1 MGTALHAQRSAPGS
15 AISGHN
21 VNVSEIQALAPAE
34 AQIPAAL
41 RSSSRPDGAVANS
54 ALTVEGFEPLDPSKL
69 PNPPIFGSRLPPT
82 TIANV
87 KFVLRAYGIK
97 LGYDV
102 IKKRL
107 YHAFPGMTIA
117 PDNADN
123 VALTHIVSACVLNN
137 MQSGLIPG
145 YVDAIADSNRINPI
159 KAWIE
164 SKPWDGQDRLKD
176 LQNTLTVRED
186 FPVSIRDLLMQ
197 KWFRSAAAAAII
209 DTEFR
214 CRGVLTLQGDQSIGK
229 TAWIMSLLPPS
240 MRSDFLKVDHHLDAA
255 SKDSILSAISH
266 WIVEIGELDS
276 SFKKDVARLKGFL
289 TSTGDKVRRPYAKA
303 DSEYP
308 RRTVFCATVNHSNFL
323 VDTTGNSR
331 WWTVPVVAINFKH
344 EIDMQ
349 QLFAQM
355 AHEVKAGGE
364 WWLTPEEEQL
374 LAEQNKAHLA
384 ASVIRERLLD
394 HLDGTLDMPEAQ
406 VMTKMMKPIDVL
418 KLLGFEHPTNPQMK
432 ECAEVMRELLGES
445 TRSNGANRWPVVV
458 PRDPLSFALKKV
470 VAT

>member
-1 MGTALHAQRSAPGS
+1 VKVKPEDTSALIAAPLSPVPTGSNNSAEN
-15 AISGHN
+15 A
-21 VNVSEIQALAPAE
+21 VALATTQLMLDRFKP
-34 AQIPAAL
+34 I
-41 RSSSRPDGAVANS
+41 
-54 ALTVEGFEPLDPSKL
+54 EPRDF
-69 PNPPIFGSRLPPT
+69 PNPPAYGARFPPT
-82 TIANV
+82 TISNV
-87 KFVLRAYGIK
+87 KFLLEKYDIK
-97 LGYDV
+97 LGYNV

-123 VALTHIVSACVLNN
+123 VALTHIVSACMLNSL
-137 MQSGLIPG
+137 QSGLIPA
-145 YVDAIADSNRINPI
+145 YVDAIADSNRINPV

-164 SKPWDGQDRLKD
+164 SKAWDGQDRMQA
-176 LQNTLTVRED
+176 LQATLTVRED
-186 FPVSIRDLLMQ
+186 FPVSIRDLLMR
-197 KWFRSAAAAAII
+197 KWFRSAVAAATV

-229 TAWIMSLLPPS
+229 TAWIMSLVPPC
-240 MRSDFLKVDHHLDAA
+240 MRADFLKVDHHLDAGN
-255 SKDSILSAISH
+255 KDSILSAISH

-331 WWTVPVVAINFKH
+331 WWTIPVIAIDFKH

-349 QLFAQM
+349 QLFAQI
-355 AHEVKAGGE
+355 AEEVKAGCE
-364 WWLTPEEEQL
+364 WWLNPEEEQL

-384 ASVIRERLLD
+384 ASVIRERLQD
-394 HLDGTLDMPEAQ
+394 HLDEMRSAAEAEAEAK
-406 VMTKMMKPIDVL
+406 VMTKMMKPVEVL
-418 KLLGFEHPTNPQMK
+418 EMLGFEHPTNPQMK
-432 ECAEVMRELLGES
+432 ECAEVLRELLGES
-445 TRSNGANRWPVVV
+445 KRSNGANRWPISHH
-458 PRDPLSFALKKV
+458 RDLMGHAMKALSS
-470 VAT
+470 